1 MTKRE
6 ERVINAF
13 IECVKK
19 GEFSLEYAITLIE
32 DNNKYGYLTEEAKEV
47 FYKVFE
53 EPEQVETP
61 IEETENVESEAIE
74 YGETV

>member
-1 MTKRE
+1 MMKRE

-32 DNNKYGYLTEEAKEV
+32 DNNKYGYLTDEAKEV
-47 FYKVFE
+47 FYKAFE
-53 EPEQVETP
+53 EPEEP
-61 IEETENVESEAIE
+61 ENVESEVIE
-74 YGETV
+74 DGETV

>member
-19 GEFSLEYAITLIE
+19 GEFSLEYATTLIE
-32 DNNKYGYLTEEAKEV
+32 DNNKYGYLTDEAKEV
-47 FYKVFE
+47 FYKAFE
-53 EPEQVETP
+53 T
-61 IEETENVESEAIE
+61 TENVESEVIPNE
-74 YGETV
+74 SELESEI

>member
-19 GEFSLEYAITLIE
+19 GEFSLEYATTLIE
-32 DNNKYGYLTEEAKEV
+32 DNNKYGYLTDEAKEL
-47 FYKVFE
+47 FYNAFETPE
-53 EPEQVETP
+53 EPE
-61 IEETENVESEAIE
+61 NAESEVIPNE
-74 YGETV
+74 SELESEI

>member
-13 IECVKK
+13 INCVES
-19 GEFSLEYAITLIE
+19 GHYSLDYAITLIE

-47 FYKVFE
+47 FYGYFE
-53 EPEQVETP
+53 NKKNIVEE
-61 IEETENVESEAIE
+61 IIVEEEE
-74 YGETV
+74 

>member
-13 IECVKK
+13 IECVEK

-47 FYKVFE
+47 FYKAFETPE
-53 EPEQVETP
+53 EPEN
-61 IEETENVESEAIE
+61 IESEVVE
-74 YGETV
+74 DGETV

>member
-47 FYKVFE
+47 FYNTFE

-61 IEETENVESEAIE
+61 IEETENVESEVIE
-74 YGETV
+74 DGERV

>member
-19 GEFSLEYAITLIE
+19 GEFSLEYATTLIE
-32 DNNKYGYLTEEAKEV
+32 DNDKYGYVTVEAKEV
-47 FYKVFE
+47 FYKTSE
-53 EPEQVETP
+53 EPEETEEAPIIEEVIEEETP
-61 IEETENVESEAIE
+61 VEE
-74 YGETV
+74 

>member
-47 FYKVFE
+47 FYKAFE
-53 EPEQVETP
+53 EPVKEP
-61 IEETENVESEAIE
+61 IEDVESEVIE
-74 YGETV
+74 DGETV

>member
-32 DNNKYGYLTEEAKEV
+32 DNNKYGYLTDESKEV
-47 FYKVFE
+47 FYKAFE
-53 EPEQVETP
+53 EPEEP
-61 IEETENVESEAIE
+61 ENVESEVIE
-74 YGETV
+74 DGETV

>member
-32 DNNKYGYLTEEAKEV
+32 DNNKYGYLTDEAKEV
-47 FYKVFE
+47 FYKAF
-53 EPEQVETP
+53 ETP
-61 IEETENVESEAIE
+61 
-74 YGETV
+74 

>member
-19 GEFSLEYAITLIE
+19 GEFSLEYATTLIE

-47 FYKVFE
+47 FYKTF
-53 EPEQVETP
+53 ETP
-61 IEETENVESEAIE
+61 IEETENVESEVVE
-74 YGETV
+74 DGETV

>member
-19 GEFSLEYAITLIE
+19 GEFSFEYATTLIE

-47 FYKVFE
+47 FYKAFE
-53 EPEQVETP
+53 EP
-61 IEETENVESEAIE
+61 EETENVESEVIPNE
-74 YGETV
+74 SELESEI